1 MVSICLHVRE
11 KFFQKVEQVMGQR
24 IKHRALE
31 VNDYAKLEYSMVE
44 LEDMLPLKSVYR
56 TS

>member
-11 KFFQKVEQVMGQR
+11 KFFQKVEQVMRQR
-24 IKHRALE
+24 IKHRAVE